1 MSYIVLARK
10 WRPQIL
16 EEVIGQGHIT
26 KTLMNAISSK
36 RITHAL
42 IFSGPRGV
50 GKTSVARIFA
60 KALNCEKGPVPT
72 PCNSCASCRE
82 ISAGIS
88 HDVLE
93 IDGASHTGV
102 DDIREIR
109 ENISYLPAKSKYKI
123 YIIDEVHMLSTSAF
137 NALLKTL
144 EEPPEHVIFIFATT
158 ETHKV
163 PLTIISRCQRFDFKR
178 IPLNDILIHLNKIIA
193 DEEVVIS
200 EGSLLLIAREAQ
212 GSMRDAQSLLDQ
224 VISFGGKK
232 ISDPEVIEVL
242 GLIDRKL
249 LYETSRAIIEKNAM
263 RCLEQVETIYNFGY
277 DLEQFYREL
286 VENFRNLIVIKMNPQ
301 AGQLINLPEDEIC
314 QLKDAAAKISFE
326 DLHQLFA
333 ILLSGELGIRRAP
346 SPKLILEMT
355 LVRMTQIDSF
365 VAIDEILMR
374 ISRLEEKLSSQ
385 RENISSEAAFDHK
398 LNIQTDRPP
407 EENGSPRDDEI
418 FSVKDDTRAYFE
430 PKVRLAGSSQDIWKE
445 MISHLK
451 RSESLL
457 ASLLE
462 QGELVSM
469 EDDEIELGFNNAFLL
484 EKARKKIEEDRFADI
499 FKKFFKREV
508 KIKISSLSPAS
519 AAVSTPFSGSKK
531 SFKDQDA
538 LLRKDAKEHPIIR
551 HVLDIFGGE
560 IIEIKTD
567 IKAD

>member
-398 LNIQTDRPP
+398 SNIQTDRPP
-407 EENGSPRDDEI
+407 EENVSPRDDEI